1 MRRVLL
7 LSFTPGHSLDG
18 KFSKIL
24 REAYNEEID
33 LNVRYWYDI
42 RDFFI
47 EVISYGMSGVEV
59 FLYFENREVF
69 ERFSKLEALRI
80 MDIQRY
86 MEVYGGK
93 IRAMIGNKL
102 YDLRISGA
110 LFELVPTDF

>member
-7 LSFTPGHSLDG
+7 LSFTPGHLLDG

-24 REAYNEEID
+24 RETYNEEID
-33 LNVRYWYDI
+33 LDVRYWYDI

-47 EVISYGMSGVEV
+47 EVISYGMSGAEV

-80 MDIQRY
+80 MEIQRY

-110 LFELVPTDF
+110 LFELVPTEF